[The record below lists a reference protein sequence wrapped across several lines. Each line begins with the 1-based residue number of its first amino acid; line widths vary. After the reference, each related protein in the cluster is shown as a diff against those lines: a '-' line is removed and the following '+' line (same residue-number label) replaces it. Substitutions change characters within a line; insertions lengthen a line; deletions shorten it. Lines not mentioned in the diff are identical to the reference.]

1 MKILMVACRFPEAG
15 GKGDALR
22 AFAFVRELTSRHD
35 VTVVTPSLPPS
46 DEAEAALRTHAVV
59 EIRRPRA
66 LKRALGAGEAALR
79 GRPGQVGWMMPR
91 APWAS
96 ILALA
101 PGHDVALAVT
111 VRSIRGPL
119 GIPTVL
125 DHVDALSLNMRRRG
139 AGPESSLRR
148 FAARREASALARYE
162 RRAAGW
168 VDAQVVTARE
178 DAGELP
184 AHPAVTVIPAAWDG
198 TIAGVDGADR
208 DIDVIFTGNMD
219 YPPNRVAAEWLA
231 DEIVPALRRRRPRA
245 RVVVVGRGAA
255 RLRLAGV
262 EVASDVPS
270 LAAYLERAKVA
281 VVPLR
286 GLGTGSPNKLLEAAS
301 SGAAVVATS
310 WAGARFDVPC
320 LVADD
325 AEEFAAGIDR
335 LLGDDAERD
344 DLARQ
349 ARRAL
354 EEYSVARTVMRLE
367 AVLVGAAAPKSG
379 PAERPGARGQ
389 DGSSPPRDG
398 ESTAQPGQRGGRPT
412 LDQ

>member
-1 MKILMVACRFPEAG
+1 MRILVVACRFPEAG

-22 AFAFVRELTSRHD
+22 AFAFVRELATRHD
-35 VTVVTPSLPPS
+35 VTVVTPSRPPS
-46 DEAEAALRTHAVV
+46 GQAEAALRAHAVV
-59 EIRRPRA
+59 EVRPSRV
-66 LKRALGAGEAALR
+66 LERVLGAGEAALR

-96 ILALA
+96 IRALA

-139 AGPESSLRR
+139 EGPESPLRR
-148 FAARREASALARYE
+148 FAARREAQALARYE

-184 AHPAVTVIPAAWDG
+184 ADPAVTVIPAAWDG
-198 TIAGVDGADR
+198 TVGEADGDRPDR
-208 DIDVIFTGNMD
+208 DIDVIFTGNMA

-231 DEIVPALRRRRPRA
+231 DEIAPALRRRRPGA
-245 RVVVVGRGAA
+245 RVMVAGRGAA
-255 RLRLAGV
+255 QLGLAGV
-262 EVASDVPS
+262 EVASDVPN
-270 LAAYLERAKVA
+270 LADYLSRARVA

-286 GLGTGSPNKLLEAAS
+286 GLGTGSPNKVLEAAS

-320 LVADD
+320 LVADE
-325 AEEFAAGIDR
+325 AEGIADGIDR
-335 LLGDDAERD
+335 LLGDDAGRD
-344 DLARQ
+344 DLARR
-349 ARRAL
+349 ARQAL
-354 EEYSVARTVMRLE
+354 EDYSVARTVMRLE
-367 AVLVGAAAPKSG
+367 EVLIGATYRSG
-379 PAERPGARGQ
+379 A
-389 DGSSPPRDG
+389 
-398 ESTAQPGQRGGRPT
+398 
-412 LDQ
+412 

>member
-1 MKILMVACRFPEAG
+1 MRILVVACRFPEAG
-15 GKGDALR
+15 GRGDALR
-22 AFAFVRELTSRHD
+22 AFAFVRELASRHD

-46 DEAEAALRTHAVV
+46 DEAEAALREHAVV
-59 EIRRPRA
+59 EVRPTGA
-66 LKRALGAGEAALR
+66 LERALGAGEAALR

-91 APWAS
+91 AAWAS

-101 PGHDVALAVT
+101 PAHDVALAVT

-125 DHVDALSLNMRRRG
+125 DHIDALSLNMRRRG

-148 FAARREASALARYE
+148 FAARREALALARYE

-168 VDAQVVTARE
+168 VDAQVVTDRE

-184 AHPAVTVIPAAWDG
+184 SHPAVTVIPAAWDG
-198 TIAGVDGADR
+198 TIADADGADR
-208 DIDVIFTGNMD
+208 DIDVIFTGNMA

-231 DEIVPALRRRRPRA
+231 HEIVPALRRRRPEA

-270 LAAYLERAKVA
+270 LVDYLARAQVA

-320 LVADD
+320 LLADD
-325 AEEFAAGIDR
+325 PEEFAAGIDR
-335 LLGDDAERD
+335 LLGNDAERD
-344 DLARQ
+344 DLARR

-354 EEYSVARTVMRLE
+354 EGYSLARTVNRLE
-367 AVLVGAAAPKSG
+367 AVLIGAARRG
-379 PAERPGARGQ
+379 PTGEHRGQ
-389 DGSSPPRDG
+389 RVG
-398 ESTAQPGQRGGRPT
+398 
-412 LDQ
+412 

>member
-1 MKILMVACRFPEAG
+1 MRILVVACRFPEAR

-22 AFAFVRELTSRHD
+22 AFAFVRGLASRHD
-35 VTVVTPSLPPS
+35 ITVVTPSRPPS
-46 DEAEAALRTHAVV
+46 DKAEAALREHAVV
-59 EIRRPRA
+59 KIRPARA
-66 LKRALGAGEAALR
+66 LERALGVTEAALR

-91 APWAS
+91 ASWAS
-96 ILALA
+96 IRALA

-139 AGPESSLRR
+139 DGPESPLRR
-148 FAARREASALARYE
+148 FAARREALALARYE

-184 AHPAVTVIPAAWDG
+184 PNPAATVIPAAWDG
-198 TIAGVDGADR
+198 TIADVVRTDR
-208 DIDVIFTGNMD
+208 DIDVIFTGNMA

-231 DEIVPALRRRRPRA
+231 HEIVPALRRRRPEA

-255 RLRLAGV
+255 QLRLAGV
-262 EVASDVPS
+262 DVASDVPN
-270 LAAYLERAKVA
+270 LADYLARAKVA
-281 VVPLR
+281 AVPLR

-310 WAGARFDVPC
+310 WASARFEVPC

-325 AEEFAAGIDR
+325 AEEFAAGITR

-344 DLARQ
+344 DLARR

-354 EEYSVARTVMRLE
+354 KAYSVARTVMRLE
-367 AVLVGAAAPKSG
+367 AVLMGATSSKS
-379 PAERPGARGQ
+379 
-389 DGSSPPRDG
+389 DG
-398 ESTAQPGQRGGRPT
+398 
-412 LDQ
+412 

>member
-1 MKILMVACRFPEAG
+1 MRILVVACRFPEAG

-22 AFAFVRELTSRHD
+22 AFAFVRELALRHD
-35 VTVVTPSLPPS
+35 VTVVTTSPPPS
-46 DEAEAALRTHAVV
+46 GKAEAALREYAAVEVRPVRVV
-59 EIRRPRA
+59 ERV
-66 LKRALGAGEAALR
+66 LGAAEAALR

-91 APWAS
+91 TSWAGVLE
-96 ILALA
+96 LAS
-101 PGHDVALAVT
+101 GHDVALIVT
-111 VRSIRGPL
+111 VRSIAGPL

-125 DHVDALSLNMRRRG
+125 DHIDALSLNMRRR
-139 AGPESSLRR
+139 ADGPESLPRR
-148 FAARREASALARYE
+148 LAARCEALTLARYE

-168 VDAQVVTARE
+168 ADAQVVTARE
-178 DAGELP
+178 DAGRLP
-184 AHPAVTVIPAAWDG
+184 ARPAVTVIPAAWDG
-198 TIAGVDGADR
+198 TIAGVDGTDR
-208 DIDVIFTGNMD
+208 DIDVIFTGDMA

-231 DEIVPALRRRRPRA
+231 YEIVPALRRRRPEA

-255 RLRLAGV
+255 RLRLSGV

-270 LAAYLERAKVA
+270 LADYLARARVA

-310 WAGARFDVPC
+310 WAGARFEVPC

-335 LLGDDAERD
+335 LLGDDAGRD
-344 DLARQ
+344 DLARR

-354 EEYSVARTVMRLE
+354 EDYSAARTVMRLE
-367 AVLVGAAAPKSG
+367 AVLAGAAGVKSD
-379 PAERPGARGQ
+379 ER
-389 DGSSPPRDG
+389 SV
-398 ESTAQPGQRGGRPT
+398 GRPT
-412 LDQ
+412 G